1 MAKEK
6 RMFNVGF
13 MVAESF
19 KMNLSNKSKLLYTYI
34 VLSSDDRGFCDNV
47 KELIVLLNGN
57 DHEFLNTGLVEYD
70 YKSALQDLLERGYL
84 IWITDNHG
92 NDIYLVRHWYLHNQ
106 IPKDR
111 VNESRYETYLD
122 YFEINDE
129 NEYECVASVKQVL
142 DTMYSKCDTQCNTSV
157 IHIDKQVLT
166 QIKLNKSKL
175 KKIKINIEEEKNQ
188 SVPTHGSLSN
198 MDKNSKEFKEIC
210 RIAKYKEHE

>member
-13 MVAESF
+13 TLAESF
-19 KMNLSNKSKLLYTYI
+19 KMNLSNKSKLLYFYI
-34 VLSSDDRGFCDNV
+34 VISSDDRGFCDNV
-47 KELIVLLNGN
+47 KELVILLNQN
-57 DHEFLNTGLVEYD
+57 DVEFLNASGLVEYD

-84 IWITDNHG
+84 IWITDNHQ

-111 VNESRYETYLD
+111 VSESRYETYLSL
-122 YFEINDE
+122 FEINEE
-129 NEYECVASVKQVL
+129 NEYELTQDVKQVL
-142 DTMYSKCDTQCNTSV
+142 YTMPSKCDTSV

-175 KKIKINIEEEKNQ
+175 KEIKVNIENEKNQ
-188 SVPTHGSLSN
+188 RAHTRQSSN
-198 MDKNSKEFKEIC
+198 LDIDSDEFKENC
-210 RIAKYKEHE
+210 RIAKKPIY